1 MHGSDGFEIWFWDD
15 SAWKGEIAMNY
26 TSKTHFHYKVV
37 DFAYIYTEWFNKRK
51 DAEAKLRES
60 SAYNEL
66 FKAKFNM
73 IDKEFEYYENEL
85 TVLLEKLDT
94 VKKERLRKIL
104 VELSKQHELL
114 AIRYWESGVEPDI
127 LLDFFKEIPG
137 KMRFILQT
145 LTWEK
150 RKEVEPPSN
159 LIPAEHWFVEGKID
173 IKAEETGVAGLF
185 WCRH

>member
-1 MHGSDGFEIWFWDD
+1 MEGRDCHELHLEN
-15 SAWKGEIAMNY
+15 A
-26 TSKTHFHYKVV
+26 HYKVV

-185 WCRH
+185 WCRR